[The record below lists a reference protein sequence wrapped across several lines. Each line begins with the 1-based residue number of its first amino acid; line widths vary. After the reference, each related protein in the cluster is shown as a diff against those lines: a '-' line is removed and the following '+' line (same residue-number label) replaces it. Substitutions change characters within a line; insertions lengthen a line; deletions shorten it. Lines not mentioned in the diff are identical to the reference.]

1 MTFLYYFYAALM
13 TLGLLLA
20 IFNIDKP
27 CTPTTPALAVATIIV
42 QAPMVYLL
50 IRAALAGV

>member
-13 TLGLLLA
+13 TLGLLLI
-20 IFNIDKP
+20 IFSIDKP
-27 CTPTTPALAVATIIV
+27 RTPTTPAIAVATIVV